1 MGHDS
6 QNLREWI
13 DFFIAIGAWVI
24 TIFTVYMLL
33 KTFILPHLP
42 S

>member
-6 QNLREWI
+6 QNIREWI
-13 DFFIAIGAWVI
+13 DFFIAIGVWAVS
-24 TIFTVYMLL
+24 IFMGYVLL
-33 KTFILPHLP
+33 RAFILPDIP